1 MCWLATRTRKSVS
14 LSRTKQLL
22 LHRTFNI
29 PGTYNHL
36 PMVPNYLLVL
46 DSLVGERERDCFVF
60 GWRAGY
66 LCVGYSNEGAGV
78 CRVDPQAGEPGPC
91 A

>member
-1 MCWLATRTRKSVS
+1 MCWLAT
-14 LSRTKQLL
+14 RTKQLL

-46 DSLVGERERDCFVF
+46 DSLVG
-60 GWRAGY
+60 GRAIY
-66 LCVGYSNEGAGV
+66 VLATRTKQPRVGLKGKTRKPTGRGDATQAGV
-78 CRVDPQAGEPGPC
+78 ARGEHAAADPQ
-91 A
+91 

>member
-46 DSLVGERERDCFVF
+46 DSLVGNKQQT
-60 GWRAGY
+60 RA
-66 LCVGYSNEGAGV
+66 
-78 CRVDPQAGEPGPC
+78 RVNRAPGPKLRVSVRVVWYC
-91 A
+91 